1 MLAAA
6 RNGVFQVMVAEDSE
20 RIWCNRAESG
30 PRSAEWED
38 LGMPLLTAV
47 GDDTRLTGWRVMQ
60 IKQVIGDEARKRR
73 VADLR
78 QLSWQAHCY
87 GLFHTPLAIW
97 LRLHHGHAS
106 YDGRMPAMRR
116 NIPWPC
122 PTYGHRAHPPAWW
135 TGIGA
140 YPVEVRHNPY
150 RPAACRRYR
159 MACRRPPGEDQ

>member
-6 RNGVFQVMVAEDSE
+6 RNRVFQVMVAEDIE

-78 QLSWQAHCY
+78 QLSWQAHCH
-87 GLFHTPLAIW
+87 GLFHTPPAIW

-122 PTYGHRAHPPAWW
+122 PTYGHLAQPLAWCTGVGTHP
-135 TGIGA
+135 
-140 YPVEVRHNPY
+140 VKVRHKP
-150 RPAACRRYR
+150 
-159 MACRRPPGEDQ
+159 